1 MNLYAAIDIGTNS
14 CRLLIGEKNSKKV
27 IPRQMVLRTTR
38 LGENLIST
46 GKISKDAMVRT
57 ANALKEFKK
66 YINKHKKVKV
76 GVVATSAARE
86 AKNSKEFIEY
96 IRDNTD
102 FNVNII
108 TGKEE
113 AYLSYCGAV
122 NSVSYKDTPV
132 VLDIGGGSTE
142 LIYSN
147 ENELEASSSRVG
159 AVVCTE
165 NSSTPTEIQ
174 EKLSKSLNT
183 INKIKDNYEIIG
195 VGGTI
200 TTLAAIH
207 QELKVYDPR
216 KIQDYILKRE
226 DIDELFFKLCG
237 LTLAER
243 KKLPGLQPQRADIIV
258 AGTLILWVIMTY
270 LDVEKIIVS
279 EADILHGIIL
289 DIE

>member
-1 MNLYAAIDIGTNS
+1 MNLYAAVDIGTNS
-14 CRLLIGEKNSKKV
+14 CRLLIAEKKNKKI

-38 LGENLIST
+38 LGENLINT

-57 ANALKEFKK
+57 SDALLEFKQF
-66 YINKHKKVKV
+66 INKFENVKVKV
-76 GVVATSAARE
+76 AATSAARE
-86 AKNSKEFIEY
+86 AKNSKDFFEFIK
-96 IRDNTD
+96 DKTD
-102 FNVNII
+102 LDVNII

-122 NSVSYKDTPV
+122 NAVACESTPV

-142 LIYSN
+142 LMY
-147 ENELEASSSRVG
+147 LEGKNLKASSSGVG
-159 AVVCTE
+159 AVYCTE
-165 NSSTPTEIQ
+165 DSSTPTEII
-174 EKLSKSLNT
+174 EKLSKNLDG
-183 INKIKDNYEIIG
+183 INKLKAYEIIG

-216 KIQDYILKRE
+216 KIQNYILKRK
-226 DIDELFFKLCG
+226 DVDALFFKLCG

-270 LDVEKIIVS
+270 LDVEKIQVS
-279 EADILHGIIL
+279 EADILHGIIM
-289 DIE
+289 DME